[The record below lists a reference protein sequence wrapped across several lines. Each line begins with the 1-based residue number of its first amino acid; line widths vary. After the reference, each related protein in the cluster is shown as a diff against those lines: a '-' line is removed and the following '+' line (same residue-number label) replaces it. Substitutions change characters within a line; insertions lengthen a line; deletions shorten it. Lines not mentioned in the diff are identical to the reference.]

1 MIRSGVGGGRC
12 DPGDGGSG
20 SRRVPGGSSAGIEA
34 ESIRGV
40 EKRERESMAREREE
54 EEEEEEGGRRRRKE
68 MRRRR
73 RLSLLFS
80 RPDGW
85 RERESTH
92 STAVTVEFFFYHF
105 FSLVF
110 CWVLTPPM
118 VRCHVYRVL
127 RVRADVAGGGRCGI
141 NQGREICVVLGYGM
155 RDVWRW
161 LGWFCFVW

>member
-1 MIRSGVGGGRC
+1 MRPGRRGQRIEARTRGG
-12 DPGDGGSG
+12 
-20 SRRVPGGSSAGIEA
+20 GGSSAGIEA

-92 STAVTVEFFFYHF
+92 STAVTVEFFFF
-105 FSLVF
+105 TISFLSFS
-110 CWVLTPPM
+110 
-118 VRCHVYRVL
+118 
-127 RVRADVAGGGRCGI
+127 AGC
-141 NQGREICVVLGYGM
+141 
-155 RDVWRW
+155 
-161 LGWFCFVW
+161 

>member
-20 SRRVPGGSSAGIEA
+20 SRRVPGGGGGSSAGIEA

-92 STAVTVEFFFYHF
+92 STAVTVEFFFLPF
-105 FSLVF
+105 LFSRFL
-110 CWVLTPPM
+110 LG
-118 VRCHVYRVL
+118 
-127 RVRADVAGGGRCGI
+127 ADPTNG
-141 NQGREICVVLGYGM
+141 
-155 RDVWRW
+155 
-161 LGWFCFVW
+161 

>member
-1 MIRSGVGGGRC
+1 MWAGGGATRETGAA
-12 DPGDGGSG
+12 DRGAYPGE
-20 SRRVPGGSSAGIEA
+20 GGSSAGIEA

-54 EEEEEEGGRRRRKE
+54 EEEEEEGGRRRKE

-92 STAVTVEFFFYHF
+92 STAVTVEFFFLPF
-105 FSLVF
+105 LFSRFL
-110 CWVLTPPM
+110 LG
-118 VRCHVYRVL
+118 
-127 RVRADVAGGGRCGI
+127 ADPTNG
-141 NQGREICVVLGYGM
+141 
-155 RDVWRW
+155 
-161 LGWFCFVW
+161 

>member
-1 MIRSGVGGGRC
+1 MWAGGGATRETGAA
-12 DPGDGGSG
+12 DRGAYP
-20 SRRVPGGSSAGIEA
+20 GSSAGIEA

-92 STAVTVEFFFYHF
+92 STAVTVEFFFLPF
-105 FSLVF
+105 LFSRFL
-110 CWVLTPPM
+110 LG
-118 VRCHVYRVL
+118 
-127 RVRADVAGGGRCGI
+127 ADPTNG
-141 NQGREICVVLGYGM
+141 
-155 RDVWRW
+155 
-161 LGWFCFVW
+161 